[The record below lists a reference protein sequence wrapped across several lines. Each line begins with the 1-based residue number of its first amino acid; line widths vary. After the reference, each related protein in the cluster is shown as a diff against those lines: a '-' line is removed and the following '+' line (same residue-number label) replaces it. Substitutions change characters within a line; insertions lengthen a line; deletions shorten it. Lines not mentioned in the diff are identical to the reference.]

1 MEGDPDDRQ
10 ATPRTEVI
18 SLSSSKAALCP
29 SARCDEGA
37 LLFGV
42 VQATGAVSLLA
53 EPLEVDQDFV
63 AAARQGRAPEA
74 RFRFAAP
81 CQCSACPNW
90 QAQRCTVIDDVLL
103 ELGDQTLAEQTLAG
117 QALPTCSL
125 RPRCRWYEQ
134 LGASACAACP
144 LVITDTTAGARV

>member
-1 MEGDPDDRQ
+1 MSPL
-10 ATPRTEVI
+10 A
-18 SLSSSKAALCP
+18 SSKVALCP
-29 SARCDEGA
+29 SARCDAGA

-42 VQATGAVSLLA
+42 VQANGAVSLLA

-81 CQCSACPNW
+81 CQCNACPNW

-103 ELGDQTLAEQTLAG
+103 ELGDQALAEQ
-117 QALPTCSL
+117 ALPRCTL
-125 RPRCRWYEQ
+125 RPHCRWYEQ
-134 LGASACAACP
+134 QGASACAACS
-144 LVITDTTAGARV
+144 LVITDTTAAARL